1 MRSKQWPVA
10 GGSVFMITLICRMA
24 WGRSSPRDYGCS
36 PTPEAALSGVQ
47 DSSQGSVDGFEINLK
62 ATGFSIL

>member
-1 MRSKQWPVA
+1 MASCRWVCVYDQTYMQDGVGEIESA
-10 GGSVFMITLICRMA
+10 GLR
-24 WGRSSPRDYGCS
+24 CS